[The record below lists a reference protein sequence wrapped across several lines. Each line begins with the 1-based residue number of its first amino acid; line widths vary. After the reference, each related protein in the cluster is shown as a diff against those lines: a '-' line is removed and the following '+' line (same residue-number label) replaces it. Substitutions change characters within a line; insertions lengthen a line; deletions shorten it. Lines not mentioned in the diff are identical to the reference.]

1 MTAREAPGFELV
13 RLRTLLVSPIE
24 AWFPLRPGDRPLV
37 APGEAVVRGAP
48 LAERLRDA
56 RTDVVAG
63 PAGSGAEP
71 GTWWVATPGRRR
83 GSDRTER
90 GELLFRSSGRW
101 RIGAGDPAEALEAP
115 FAGIVGE
122 VRPGE
127 GLTLR
132 TPARG
137 LLGADALGGPSTGR
151 LQVLTPRDG
160 HVRASEIDVGGA
172 GAILVA
178 GSHIDAEAITRARAV
193 GVRGIVVSGLGVKER
208 REVLASE
215 QRARAGAHGLPPF
228 AVLVLEGAIGRP
240 IASSIMAVIEA
251 LEGRTVAIVE
261 EPACLVIE
269 DPEVELP
276 EPDADLVRVTAGP
289 LAGVEGTWAGLAG
302 PHRFS
307 GGVTLEAGLVR
318 FGDRAPVA
326 VPLGDLERFA

>member
-1 MTAREAPGFELV
+1 MTAPPAPGFERV
-13 RLRTLLVSPIE
+13 RLRTLLASPIE
-24 AWFPLRPGDRPLV
+24 AWFPLRPGDRALV
-37 APGEAVVRGAP
+37 SPGEAVVRGAP

-71 GTWWVATPGRRR
+71 GTWWVATPGRRKA
-83 GSDRTER
+83 SDRPQR
-90 GELLFRSSGRW
+90 GELLFRSGGRW
-101 RIGAGDPAEALEAP
+101 RIGTGEPAEALEAP
-115 FAGIVGE
+115 FAGIVRE
-122 VRPGE
+122 VRAGA
-127 GLTLR
+127 GLTLQ

-193 GVRGIVVSGLGVKER
+193 GVRGIIISGLGVKER
-208 REVLASE
+208 RAVRASE
-215 QRARAGAHGLPPF
+215 RRARAGA
-228 AVLVLEGAIGRP
+228 R
-240 IASSIMAVIEA
+240 
-251 LEGRTVAIVE
+251 EGRTVASTD

-269 DPEVELP
+269 DPGSELP
-276 EPDADLVRVTAGP
+276 QPDASLVRVTAGP

-318 FGDRAPVA
+318 FGERAPVA
-326 VPLGDLERFA
+326 VPLRDLERFA